1 MKNTILFVGV
11 LLISTCTFAS
21 TQALSLKALGSAW
34 KTKQSIQPKQDKNDI
49 TIVYGGADISRRPTL
64 VPHTTTA

>member
-1 MKNTILFVGV
+1 MRKMFLLVG
-11 LLISTCTFAS
+11 LLLAS
-21 TQALSLKALGSAW
+21 ASSMAAQPAKLDALGSAW
-34 KTKQSIQPKQDKNDI
+34 KNKSVIQPQHNNDI

>member
-1 MKNTILFVGV
+1 MRKMIL
-11 LLISTCTFAS
+11 LLGILLAS
-21 TQALSLKALGSAW
+21 TASMAMQPAKLDALSSAW
-34 KTKQSIQPKQDKNDI
+34 KAKPLVQPKHNNDI

>member
-1 MKNTILFVGV
+1 MRKMILLVGILLTSTGSFAMQPAQLNT
-11 LLISTCTFAS
+11 
-21 TQALSLKALGSAW
+21 LGSAW
-34 KTKQSIQPKQDKNDI
+34 KAKPVVQPKHNNDI